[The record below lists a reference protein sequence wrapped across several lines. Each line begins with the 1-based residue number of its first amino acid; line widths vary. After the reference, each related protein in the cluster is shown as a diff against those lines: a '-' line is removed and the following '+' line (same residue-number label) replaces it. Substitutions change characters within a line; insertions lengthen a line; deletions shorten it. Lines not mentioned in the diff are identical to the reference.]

1 MCVLCRGLLCGSN
14 RRDLE
19 RGALKMIQ
27 VSYVFCTIYINLF
40 HLCLCWRGTQRP
52 LCMCREVR
60 EQFGEWILTYHVGL
74 WDQTGCSTWWQVP
87 LQAQV
92 SNLLFILVCKLNHLL
107 SEIHMGHP
115 RPVGWPGSLPHA
127 SSCLLSSVWCSLA
140 CHCFPSH
147 GAKRRT
153 FEVSIQNLKWVRLEA
168 EPILCANCSVPLGLY
183 YSRSSDTKQHIFQ
196 AGE

>member
-1 MCVLCRGLLCGSN
+1 MYFVQFILIYSICACVGGAH
-14 RRDLE
+14 RDHC
-19 RGALKMIQ
+19 AC
-27 VSYVFCTIYINLF
+27 V
-40 HLCLCWRGTQRP
+40 
-52 LCMCREVR
+52 EVR

-147 GAKRRT
+147 GVKRRT

-168 EPILCANCSVPLGLY
+168 EPILCANCSVPLGLCY
-183 YSRSSDTKQHIFQ
+183 CRSSDTKQQIFQ
-196 AGE
+196 VGE